1 MKSVKDPV
9 CGMVIDSEAAA
20 GSSTYE
26 EQVYYFCSTE
36 CKREFDRNP
45 KKYVEPRF
53 TKTGPIVA
61 PKFGS
66 ATSGGGEY
74 EPSPDEDARA

>member
-1 MKSVKDPV
+1 MQSVKDPV
-9 CGMVIDSEAAA
+9 CGMVIDIETAA

-36 CKREFDRNP
+36 CKREFDQNP
-45 KKYVEPRF
+45 KKYHERF
-53 TKTGPIVA
+53 TKTGPLAA
-61 PKFGS
+61 PMFGS

-74 EPSPDEDARA
+74 EPLPEDNPGT